1 MADASEFG
9 ADRRRS
15 PIKNTQNEDA
25 GSQCP
30 AHTSGRSPFHSFFID
45 LNCSAPS
52 MKPGG
57 YLWGIRLDLNL
68 ENFCD
73 RRENGFASVVALFS
87 VLIGEP
93 ARFASQRRDRM
104 ILP

>member
-1 MADASEFG
+1 
-9 ADRRRS
+9 
-15 PIKNTQNEDA
+15 
-25 GSQCP
+25 
-30 AHTSGRSPFHSFFID
+30 
-45 LNCSAPS
+45 